1 MSMAWEVTTDDVQRV
16 CEEHNVPFTDV
27 IFEEV
32 CEDDVEAA
40 VLSYV
45 DFDNQVIAA
54 LCEIEDQLMA
64 AGVIK
69 GDKKFPSPEDDD
81 DFKDEWSEEEEDE

>member
-1 MSMAWEVTTDDVQRV
+1 MSMAWEVT
-16 CEEHNVPFTDV
+16 EEDITQVLVAHNVTFTDEV
-27 IFEEV
+27 SEQV

-45 DFDNQVIAA
+45 DFDNQVTAA
-54 LCEIEDQLMA
+54 LCEIEDQLIA

-69 GDKKFPSPEDDD
+69 GEKKFNPPEGDDEWEDEDD
-81 DFKDEWSEEEEDE
+81 E